1 MERRTLLRL
10 SQRLKLPSSTR
21 RHLPFAPIRHDSSSS
36 RKPAYKQANPIGD
49 YYAAILSASTPQ
61 ISSSPPTVA
70 SPSNPPI
77 TFSSKPSSSS
87 TETKTTPPPEPS
99 ILFSSR
105 LSSPLERRSEI
116 ARKSRVVAG
125 VLVPPRPS
133 EPDNCCMSGCVN
145 CVWDRYRDEVEE
157 WAAAT
162 KEADK
167 ALRSRESSEAA
178 SNMDDDGGGS
188 EGNWDFGVGGKVPEG
203 EDLFGSVPVGIREFM
218 AQEKRL
224 KEKHAREGTVG
235 G

>member
-116 ARKSRVVAG
+116 ARKSRLVAG

-133 EPDNCCMSGCVN
+133 EPDNCCMSG
-145 CVWDRYRDEVEE
+145 DEVEE

-178 SNMDDDGGGS
+178 SSMDDDGGGS